1 MSPFNRYFVVTFI
14 AILGFSSAIFATY
27 TLKPG
32 DTVDIKVVW
41 HEELTSKQVITPDG
55 TISIPLLGRVDVE
68 NKLETE
74 NGGD

>member
-1 MSPFNRYFVVTFI
+1 MSNLNPKQFYHATFVD
-14 AILGFSSAIFATY
+14 
-27 TLKPG
+27 LKPG
-32 DTVDIKVVW
+32 DTVDIKVVL